1 MEEDRGY
8 TFEGTVCGIL
18 LSSIEIESATF
29 LLNEIRD
36 TIFLPTH
43 VSLDSVMHD
52 QATGH
57 GGQQSGCC
65 SEISQP
71 PRSIVSSTRQ

>member
-18 LSSIEIESATF
+18 LSGIKMEVATF

-36 TIFLPTH
+36 TSFLSHHIFSLPH
-43 VSLDSVMHD
+43 RDVQPGDKD
-52 QATGH
+52 Q
-57 GGQQSGCC
+57 
-65 SEISQP
+65 
-71 PRSIVSSTRQ
+71 

>member
-1 MEEDRGY
+1 MEEDREY

-18 LSSIEIESATF
+18 LSGIEIEAANF

-43 VSLDSVMHD
+43 VSFDCVMHD
-52 QATGH
+52 KATGL

-65 SEISQP
+65 SEIGQP